1 MAVSDQTRSGD
12 LAETF
17 KSERETTKN
26 QIRVALPGIIQ
37 SFDPDAVTAVVQP
50 AIRSVEKD
58 NDGNRITKNYPLL
71 VDVPVVFPRGGGC
84 TLTFPV
90 KAGDECLVIFADRC
104 IDFWWQSGGIQE
116 SVDDRMHDLSD
127 AFCIARSGDLAETF
141 KSERETTK
149 NQIRVALPGII
160 QSFDPDAV
168 TAVVQPAI
176 RYVEIDNDGNRITK
190 NYPLLV
196 DVPVVFPRGG
206 GCTLTFPVKAGDEC
220 LVVFADR
227 CIDFW
232 WQSGGIQESVDDRMH
247 DLSDAFCIV
256 GPQSQARKISG
267 INTSATQLRSD
278 DGSTYFELNPDTRK
292 IKIVAPGGLDVVAP
306 LADFSEKVTIH
317 GLLTWM
323 GGMVGSVVSGVASKI
338 TGAVEFLGS
347 VKANGK
353 PIDDT
358 HTHGGV
364 QRGGSNTDGVN

>member
-1 MAVSDQTRSGD
+1 MPVSLSAQLGSKEQADVR
-12 LAETF
+12 LAG
-17 KSERETTKN
+17 SVMSAL
-26 QIRVALPGIIQ
+26 RVSMPGIVQ
-37 SFDPDAVTAVVQP
+37 SFDPDTVTVVVQP
-50 AIRSVEKD
+50 AIKGYEPDS
-58 NDGNRITKNYPLL
+58 NGINQST
-71 VDVPVVFPRGGGC
+71 
-84 TLTFPV
+84 TL
-90 KAGDECLVIFADRC
+90 
-104 IDFWWQSGGIQE
+104 
-116 SVDDRMHDLSD
+116 
-127 AFCIARSGDLAETF
+127 
-141 KSERETTK
+141 
-149 NQIRVALPGII
+149 
-160 QSFDPDAV
+160 
-168 TAVVQPAI
+168 
-176 RYVEIDNDGNRITK
+176 
-190 NYPLLV
+190 PLLV

-232 WQSGGIQESVDDRMH
+232 WQSGGIQEPVDDRMH

-278 DGSTYFELNPDTRK
+278 DSSTYFELNPDTRK